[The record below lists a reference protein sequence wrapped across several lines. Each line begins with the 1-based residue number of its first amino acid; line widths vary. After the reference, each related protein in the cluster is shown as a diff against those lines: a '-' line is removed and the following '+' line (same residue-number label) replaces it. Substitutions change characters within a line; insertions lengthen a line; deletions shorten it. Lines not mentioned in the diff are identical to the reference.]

1 MISQIF
7 LKFALNLKKRKRSM
21 GNFFNYR
28 LVIDVIKDLEKTRK
42 CWRLVGGALV
52 EKTVGD
58 VKPSLE

>member
-1 MISQIF
+1 
-7 LKFALNLKKRKRSM
+7 M